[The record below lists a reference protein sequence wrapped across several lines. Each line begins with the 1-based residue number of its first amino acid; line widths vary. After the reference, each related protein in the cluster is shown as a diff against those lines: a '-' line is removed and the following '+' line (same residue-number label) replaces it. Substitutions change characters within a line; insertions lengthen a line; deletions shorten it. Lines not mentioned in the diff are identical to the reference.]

1 MDTLN
6 GKTPEPLQFRAHAL
20 PDLYSSCYTLTL
32 GLRGFLL
39 SPNNDPNLAMERPSQ
54 TSLP

>member
-54 TSLP
+54 TSPP